1 MKSIHDKRYIQMI
14 ERLRQARLD
23 ADLSQ
28 AEVAQAM
35 GWCRSVVSDIETRER
50 RLDLLET
57 YLLCR
62 LYGISLAALAG
73 ALHQADTPAV
83 HRHHTSRR
91 KGVRPIDQNR

>member
-1 MKSIHDKRYIQMI
+1 MKSIHDERYIRMI
-14 ERLRQARLD
+14 ERLRRARID

-62 LYGISLAALAG
+62 LYGISLNTLVKS
-73 ALHQADTPAV
+73 LHQAEYPCRTPAPSPSSGKEV
-83 HRHHTSRR
+83 T
-91 KGVRPIDQNR
+91 PC